1 MAFEDSKFNPYTPS
15 RQLECERASCPCR
28 KTPSSGWA
36 SRHCPAHDDRHPSL
50 RVLFQDGRIA
60 KAVCLAK
67 CDPQAVRQAL
77 GLNGVTGERPRRK
90 PVPPEMI
97 PNGPREWLSRHLDLN
112 VQDIR
117 DLAARYGLRGLKGL
131 HRNSD
136 GQDAPAIAFVWP
148 GLDARKVRIYPK
160 DFVWEGTSR
169 PVLWPSLSIIR
180 KAFPDSDGLVIVEG
194 EFDALIL
201 LYLGIPTVSVTGGA
215 DTPIPTGL
223 GRELVQQGFKKVL
236 ILADA
241 DRPGI
246 EAGRRWAKA
255 LREDDLGVRVETVV
269 SLGLGR
275 ASYGEKDVRDAW
287 LSRTDLDEAAFMKP
301 ILQAMEGIRAV
312 GEAVREP
319 SVVQV
324 GDWLRVQ
331 QEAPSWVVDGLILQG
346 GLTLL
351 IGKPKVGKST
361 LARSIGLAVALGR
374 PILGRQVRQGPVLM
388 LTHHRE
394 DPPAAVREHLLK
406 MGVREGDAV
415 PLYIADGVQALGD
428 ILAWVETNRPAL
440 IVIDTIARYT
450 SFEDVNDYTK
460 VLAALEPLQD
470 LARQYGTAV
479 LALHHAPKTG
489 DDRETIDSPLGSTAL
504 AGSADVIMRYR
515 RTGDRRILQTVNR
528 FGDDLPETVIT
539 LGPDGWPEAI
549 GSLQEV
555 QASEEERAILDAIA
569 ANGPMTKDE
578 LREALG
584 RKAIDLVRTL
594 QALLRQGRIG
604 RTGSGRKGDPY
615 RYFLIVEHSVEHS
628 VPASTDE
635 ASCGVDTEKSGM
647 AVGETLWEWNSVYG
661 DEESGDSVPDSGP
674 LYGNGGNGIF
684 EAASDADLE
693 GEIPFPLDGKR
704 NSAGSPSKNGV
715 TTSPNS
721 VPACTDAI
729 SDEFFP
735 EKPDGSKRERKS
747 DGPPPESAGLNSETL
762 QDGADGPGK
771 GSRPSPAPGP
781 PQNGRQAIDPEV
793 ARLCMDCWGR
803 GVIKFGWLIGPDGRR
818 RCRECLLLLSTSEAK
833 LRNPIC

>member
-1 MAFEDSKFNPYTPS
+1 
-15 RQLECERASCPCR
+15 
-28 KTPSSGWA
+28 
-36 SRHCPAHDDRHPSL
+36 
-50 RVLFQDGRIA
+50 
-60 KAVCLAK
+60 
-67 CDPQAVRQAL
+67 
-77 GLNGVTGERPRRK
+77 
-90 PVPPEMI
+90 MI
-97 PNGPREWLSRHLDLN
+97 PNGPGEWLCRYLNLHWQDLKG
-112 VQDIR
+112 
-117 DLAARYGLRGLKGL
+117 LAKYGLRGLKGL
-131 HRNSD
+131 QKNDD
-136 GQDAPAIAFVWP
+136 GQDAPAIAFTWP
-148 GLDARKVRIYPK
+148 GLDARKVRVFPK
-160 DFVWEGTSR
+160 TFCWEGTSR
-169 PVLWPSLSIIR
+169 PVLWPALNVVR
-180 KAFPDSDGLVIVEG
+180 EAFQDADGLVMTEG

-201 LYLGIPTVSVTGGA
+201 LHLGIPAVSVTGGA
-215 DTPIPTGL
+215 DTPLPTGL
-223 GRELVQQGFKKVL
+223 GREVLQVGFQRVL

-246 EAGRRWAKA
+246 EAGRRWERA
-255 LREDDLGVRVETVV
+255 LREDGLAVRVETVV

-275 ASYGEKDVRDAW
+275 ASYGEKDIRDAW
-287 LSRTDLDEAAFMKP
+287 LSRTDLDEAAFVSP
-301 ILQAMEGIRAV
+301 IIRALEGIGAV

-331 QEAPSWVVDGLILQG
+331 QEAPTWVVDGLILQG

-504 AGSADVIMRYR
+504 AGSADVIMRYK

-528 FGDDLPETVIT
+528 FGDDLPATVVT
-539 LGPDGWPEAI
+539 LGPDGWPEAV

-584 RKAIDLVRTL
+584 RQATDLVRTL
-594 QALLRQGRIG
+594 HRLLRAGRLT
-604 RTGSGRKGDPY
+604 RTGSGKRGDPY
-615 RYFLIVEHSVEHS
+615 RYLIPVS

-635 ASCGVDTEKSGM
+635 ASCRIDTEQSGM
-647 AVGETLWEWNSVYG
+647 DVSETLLVRNSAYG
-661 DEESGDSVPDSGP
+661 DEENPVSVPGLRP
-674 LYGNGGNGIF
+674 LYEGGGYGNF
-684 EAASDADLE
+684 ESASDADS
-693 GEIPFPLDGKR
+693 GGIFPYRPDGKR
-704 NSAGSPSKNGV
+704 ISAGSPEENGD
-715 TTSPNS
+715 TTSPIS
-721 VPACTDAI
+721 VPACSDAI

-735 EKPDGSKRERKS
+735 EKPDGSKAVRKS
-747 DGPPPESAGLNSETL
+747 DDPPLESGGLNSETL

-781 PQNGRQAIDPEV
+781 PENWPLRERGGPPGHLDPET
-793 ARLCMDCWGR
+793 ARLCADCWER
-803 GVIKFGWLIGPDGRR
+803 GVIRMGYIIGPDGRR
-818 RCRECLLLLSTSEAK
+818 RCGECLLLLSTSEAK